1 MQEGEKIEILFEKFK
16 NGTCTEEE
24 IKTLQAYLKRDDLV
38 INFEQMMDKFGL
50 TVQLLDAL
58 KTPASGLV
66 SKGSRESFKKIV
78 AGIGPHERPARI
90 FETPSGTSQKS
101 AGVYW
106 LKAAVAAVLLVLFA
120 WVLYTTNKPGTAP
133 LELLVKETQRG
144 QKSTI
149 TLADGSTVMLNAQSR
164 LTYPRQFAGT
174 REVVLEGEAFFL
186 VNHNPDKPFVVRS
199 GRLQTT
205 VLGTSFN
212 IEAFPEKNIKVTVA
226 TGKVRVRHTN
236 HRPQPNNLHTEHANA
251 KKPGPD
257 GNISMSSRII
267 PANETAFAGAIGDK
281 PTFAE
286 AIGGEPAFAEA
297 TADKPTFA
305 EAIGG
310 EPAFA
315 EVTAGRLAFVK
326 ASVGTFSFAGALV
339 GTFSLAKVR
348 AGISGNVNG
357 FAGTPVF
364 TATTTRAGTSA
375 FAKAS
380 ADTSVVVL
388 TKAEQAV
395 YNIRD
400 STIQKRVVNVE
411 NFLAWK
417 DGILKFNEVRLE
429 EAVATLSRWYNVDFS
444 MENEQLN
451 DCIIIGEYKN
461 QSLVSVLE
469 NLRFL
474 GLEYEFTEEG
484 TVLLSGEGCGGNDN

>member
-50 TVQLLDAL
+50 TVQLLAAL
-58 KTPASGLV
+58 KTPGQGPV
-66 SKGSRESFKKIV
+66 GKGSRESFKKIV
-78 AGIGPHERPARI
+78 AGIGPHDRPARI
-90 FETPSGTSQKS
+90 FEKPSGTSKKS
-101 AGVYW
+101 AGVHW
-106 LKAAVAAVLLVLFA
+106 LKAAVAAVVLILFA
-120 WVLYTTNKPGTAP
+120 WVLYTINKPGTVP

-164 LTYPRQFAGT
+164 LTYPGQFAGT

-199 GRLQTT
+199 GHLQTT

-236 HRPQPNNLHTEHANA
+236 HRPQPNNLPTEHANA
-251 KKPGPD
+251 RIPRPD
-257 GNISMSSRII
+257 GNISTSTRII
-267 PANETAFAGAIGDK
+267 PAN
-281 PTFAE
+281 
-286 AIGGEPAFAEA
+286 
-297 TADKPTFA
+297 
-305 EAIGG
+305 
-310 EPAFA
+310 
-315 EVTAGRLAFVK
+315 
-326 ASVGTFSFAGALV
+326 
-339 GTFSLAKVR
+339 
-348 AGISGNVNG
+348 VNG
-357 FAGTPVF
+357 FTNTSVL
-364 TATTTRAGTSA
+364 TATRAGTSA

-429 EAVATLSRWYNVDFS
+429 EAVATLSRWYNVDFN

-474 GLEYEFTEEG
+474 GVEYEFTEEG
-484 TVLLSGEGCGGNDN
+484 TVLISGKGCS